1 MARKKH
7 NSGTGSKMPNA
18 LKKAT
23 IGAGRRIASNDSV
36 KGYRDIDVLK
46 QALFERIEDMYDAA
60 AAAEAY
66 AEYERSGRKSRPI
79 SELWKELD
87 L

>member
-1 MARKKH
+1 MARKHHK
-7 NSGTGSKMPNA
+7 SGTGSETPNA

-23 IGAGRRIASNDSV
+23 RDAERRIASDDSV
-36 KGYRDIDVLK
+36 KGYRDTDVLK
-46 QALFERIEDMYDAA
+46 QVLFERIEDMYDAA